1 MEWCVSK
8 CENER
13 ERERHGGGW
22 VVAGVHNVRG
32 PAMSSTSNVGRL
44 VGVPQV
50 EWHEQPESQ
59 FFYPFFQTAFAQV
72 DTR

>member
-1 MEWCVSK
+1 M
-8 CENER
+8 
-13 ERERHGGGW
+13 
-22 VVAGVHNVRG
+22 VAGVHNVRG